1 MHFLHPSNITYRNY
15 LHIAH
20 GHLLPNL
27 CSLNINDH
35 RVVPLEES
43 IVEKMSTNDV
53 RANGNVRFILI
64 GYFTSVTVLQA
75 AGERKRERN
84 SISYPYL

>member
-27 CSLNINDH
+27 CSLNINNH

-43 IVEKMSTNDV
+43 LVEKVSTNDV
-53 RANGNVRFILI
+53 RTNRNVRFILI
-64 GYFTSVTVLQA
+64 HYFTSVNVLQA
-75 AGERKRERN
+75 ASERQRERN
-84 SISYPYL
+84 SISCPYL